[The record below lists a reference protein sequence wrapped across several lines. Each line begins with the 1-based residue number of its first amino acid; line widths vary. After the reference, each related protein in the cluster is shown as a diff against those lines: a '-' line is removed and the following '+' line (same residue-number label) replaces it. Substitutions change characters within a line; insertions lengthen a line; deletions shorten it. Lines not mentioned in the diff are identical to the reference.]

1 MIIKLISYSFT
12 LIFICISTTSFATV
26 FESNTLNGDWNN
38 ATSWTYISGPVDADG
53 YPDED
58 DTLTILNSH
67 TINIPSGFT
76 CRFMSLTTQSTATIN
91 IISGGSFYF
100 WTTAAIPKPSRIAV
114 FNHNGSMTGNC
125 ELIGASKATLSG
137 SGTFGPNIQFKI
149 SNNFTITNSASFSFL
164 NRVYIQSGGDFIL
177 ESGSSITFEEFYST
191 SSASIL
197 NNSGNITFT
206 SENIFKT
213 GQNSNVV
220 FANYP
225 GSTVEYTATSSTPG
239 DFPVPQSGYYN
250 LSITGTADC
259 NSNFTV
265 YEDFTN
271 NGVFTSSGSGNLI
284 SFEGSTAQTFTGNG
298 TSNLKG
304 LRLNNSNGLSFTGS
318 GTIYF
323 DEAMETTSGTF
334 TQNGHNIVLQSSSD
348 NNSGL
353 VKLSSSA
360 EYNYVSGDFTVQR
373 FYNGTSDG
381 WRMVASPI
389 QNATLADWDDEFI
402 YCGITAGVGNYSYTD
417 CGLFYSVYIYDE
429 TSATPVMDNG
439 LSEITSLSF
448 NVSNATGTLIYT
460 SSGATTVSVTGTP
473 EFNDVSKGVT
483 NNNNGWNLVANPYPS
498 TIDWSGFTTTN
509 TNIVGNVWYAYSA
522 DASQYFSYSNNIPHT
537 QGFWINTSLTTN
549 LDFSVSE
556 TVGNQADFI
565 KSSNGINL
573 PMEVEMTNN
582 VNSSYDFAYII
593 SGSSYSN
600 GFEQN
605 SDAYK
610 FFTPYP
616 DYYSNIYFVDNLGN
630 KLDRISINN
639 NQSTTLYLDAK
650 IGKYAHGSYN
660 FSFSNLPQFMIGSC
674 MILEDLHTGVITDL
688 RADSTFSFVSD
699 STAPYP
705 RFKID
710 ISVNYDIQVSNL
722 GCFEDSSGIVSV
734 TGDSL
739 AGHYFN
745 LHDDS
750 GIILDSIMAI
760 QDSICFNNLS
770 AGTYFLNSSD
780 TNICSLSSQEIII
793 IEPDQLVSNFSTI
806 SDTFYIDTSGYA
818 PVYFKNLSFGGN
830 LFVWD
835 FDDGNSS
842 SEVNPTHY
850 YSSPGLYTVTLSVFN
865 DSTQTCNDIL
875 QKTIY
880 VVSPLTSDVKEPKNS
895 IGLLYFNDQV
905 FYDLNDQP
913 FDEINFTIFNIEGKL
928 LEYGVI
934 NLKNGAIDLS
944 KLAKGSYV
952 FVISNKNQTIDK
964 LKFIKVN

>member
-114 FNHNGSMTGNC
+114 FNHNGNMTGNC
-125 ELIGASKATLSG
+125 ELIGASKAKLSG

-197 NNSGNITFT
+197 NNFGNITFT

-674 MILEDLHTGVITDL
+674 MILEDLHTGIITDL

-750 GIILDSIMAI
+750 GIILDSMMAI

-905 FYDLNDQP
+905 FYELNDQP
-913 FDEINFTIFNIEGKL
+913 FDEINFTIFNIEGKSF
-928 LEYGVI
+928 EYGVI

>member
-197 NNSGNITFT
+197 NNFGNITFT

-674 MILEDLHTGVITDL
+674 MILEDLHTGIITDL

-750 GIILDSIMAI
+750 GIILDSMMAI

-928 LEYGVI
+928 LECGVI